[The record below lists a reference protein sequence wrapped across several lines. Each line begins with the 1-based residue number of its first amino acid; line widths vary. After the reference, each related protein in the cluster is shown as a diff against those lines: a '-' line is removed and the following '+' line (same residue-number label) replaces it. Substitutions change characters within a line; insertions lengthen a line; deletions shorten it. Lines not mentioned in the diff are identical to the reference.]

1 MWYQP
6 LNGNTQL
13 GPAAVLSQQKQSDW
27 LPSHEDIKKVTAC
40 RVKSFKLDDRDMVK
54 NEEANVKKKLM
65 LEDGLEDLENLLSD
79 LDKDAIGAK
88 YLRMSNSVS
97 FDKMCSDVIEL
108 PIMNIGSLR

>member
-1 MWYQP
+1 M
-6 LNGNTQL
+6 
-13 GPAAVLSQQKQSDW
+13 
-27 LPSHEDIKKVTAC
+27 TAC

-97 FDKMCSDVIEL
+97 FDKMCSYVIEL
-108 PIMNIGSLR
+108 PISEHWHPDVKLAKRNELKNLRDYETFQEVEDNKQEMIRSP